1 MCIHIQSL
9 TYIHPDKDVLFRDVS
24 FVINKGEK
32 IALIGNNGSGKST
45 LMQLIA
51 GQQLPSKGQI
61 VCPETLYYVPQHFGQ
76 FNGQTVARALRID
89 RKLSALHAILQGEVT
104 ADNFTMLADDWEIE
118 ERTVAALSAWG
129 LDGLSLSHPMH
140 LLSGGEKTRVFLAG
154 IEIDSPSFVL
164 MDEPT
169 NHLDDKGRE
178 RLYRWV
184 RSTSSAL
191 LIVSHDRKLLN
202 ILSATYELTATGVTY
217 YAGNYDFYKEQKEL
231 AVGALHARLEEKEKE
246 LQKARKQAREVA
258 ERQQKHNTRGEK
270 LSTQKRVSRMAMN
283 TLRDRAE
290 KTTTRLSGVHE
301 EKIQSLTEN
310 ARNLR
315 ASLPDIKAM
324 KVDFNSSSLHAG
336 KILVTAK
343 EVNYMYQ
350 DVTLWQSPLSFIIK
364 SGERI
369 QLKGSN
375 GSGKTTLLK
384 LITGA
389 LEPTGGTFLRVEGL
403 SSVYLDQEYSL
414 IRDDLSVLEQL
425 TSFNSKLYDH
435 ELKTILNR
443 FLFPASVWDKK
454 CACLSGGEKMKLS
467 LCCLMVNTHT
477 PDIFILDEPTN
488 NIDIRSMEILTA
500 TLKDYRGVL
509 LLVSHDGS
517 FAEQVGIDRE
527 ISLDTKTPS
536 DS

>member
-1 MCIHIQSL
+1 MCIHVQSL
-9 TYIHPDKDVLFRDVS
+9 TYIHPDKETLFQDVS

-51 GQQLPSKGQI
+51 GQQPPSKGQI
-61 VCPETLYYVPQHFGQ
+61 IRSETLYYVPQHFGQ
-76 FNGQTVARALRID
+76 FNGQTVAQALGID
-89 RKLSALHAILQGEVT
+89 HKLKALHAILKGDVT
-104 ADNFTMLADDWEIE
+104 VDHFTALADDWQIE
-118 ERTVAALSAWG
+118 ERTVAALSGWG

-154 IEIDSPSFVL
+154 IEVYSPAFVL

-169 NHLDDKGRE
+169 NHLDDEGRE
-178 RLYRWV
+178 RLYRLV
-184 RSTSSAL
+184 RTTSSAL

-202 ILSATYELTATGVTY
+202 LLSATYELSATGVTY
-217 YAGNYDFYKEQKEL
+217 YAGNYDFYKEQKQL
-231 AVGALHARLEEKEKE
+231 AAGVLQARLEEKEKE

-258 ERQQKHNTRGEK
+258 ERQQKHNARGEK
-270 LSTQKRVSRMAMN
+270 LSAKKGVSRMGMD

-301 EKIQSLTEN
+301 EKMQSLTET

-324 KVDFNSSSLHAG
+324 KVDFNSSSLHVG
-336 KILVTAK
+336 KTLITAQG
-343 EVNYMYQ
+343 VNYSYQ
-350 DVTLWQSPLSFIIK
+350 EKALWHSPLSFIIK

-369 QLKGSN
+369 QLKGGN
-375 GSGKTTLLK
+375 GSGKTTLLR

-389 LEPTGGTFLRVEGL
+389 LEPSAGTLIRVEGL

-414 IRDDLSVLEQL
+414 IRNDVSVIEQL
-425 TSFNSKLYDH
+425 TSFNNKLYDH

-443 FLFPASVWDKK
+443 FLFPASAWDKK
-454 CACLSGGEKMKLS
+454 CGCLSGGEKMKLS
-467 LCCLMVNTHT
+467 LCCLMVSANT

-488 NIDIRSMEILTA
+488 NIDIISMEILTA

-509 LLVSHDGS
+509 LVVSHDSS
-517 FAEQVGIDRE
+517 FVEQIGVERV
-527 ISLDTKTPS
+527 ISLD
-536 DS
+536 